1 MTITPERLTEI
12 EKKLTGNDSLDNPW
26 LRQAAGEL
34 LAQVTANG
42 VKTNGVKA
50 SAPGEAS
57 DGGCPGIGS
66 FQDRVVPW
74 MQACFGPQISA
85 DRIERNDRFLE
96 EAVELVQA
104 CGGDRFDAH
113 RMVDYVF
120 DRPVGE
126 KEQEAGGVMVTLAAL
141 CLAHGIDMHQAGD
154 AELARAWKKIDAIRA
169 KQAAK
174 PRGAALAPWKP
185 THRHYKGGLYRVLF
199 EAIHSETEEAMTI
212 YQTPDGRAWARP
224 AAMFHE
230 TLPDGR
236 PRFAPIDG

>member
-1 MTITPERLTEI
+1 MTVTPERLAEI
-12 EKKLTGNDSLDNPW
+12 GAKLASDDPSGDEPTVTSDW
-26 LRQAAGEL
+26 LRQAARDL
-34 LAQVTANG
+34 LALVTA
-42 VKTNGVKA
+42 
-50 SAPGEAS
+50 APETA
-57 DGGCPGIGS
+57 S
-66 FQDRVVPW
+66 FQDRVIPW
-74 MQACFGPQISA
+74 MQACFGPAISA
-85 DRIERNDRFLE
+85 DMIERNDRFLE

-113 RMVDYVF
+113 QMVDYVF

-126 KEQEAGGVMVTLAAL
+126 KAQEAGGVMITFAAL

-154 AELARAWKKIDAIRA
+154 AELARAWDKIDAIRA

-174 PRGAALAPWKP
+174 PRGADLAPWKP

-199 EAIHSETEEAMTI
+199 EAIHSETEEPMTI

-230 TLPDGR
+230 KLPDGR
-236 PRFAPIDG
+236 LRFAPIEG